1 MAKPALGAV
10 DTAALTAD
18 SHFVTDEDNG
28 LTYAGS
34 HLLIDVW
41 DASNLD
47 DLPHVRETLTRAV
60 AAAGATLLRIDLHRF
75 TENGGISG
83 VAVLAESHM
92 SIHTWPELGYAAL
105 DVFVCGNCDPYATL
119 PVLRE
124 AFEPGRL
131 QVAEHKR
138 GVIA

>member
-1 MAKPALGAV
+1 MSLPALGAA
-10 DTAALTAD
+10 DKAALAEE
-18 SHFVTDEDNG
+18 SHFVNDEAKG

-41 DASNLD
+41 DATRLD
-47 DLPHVRETLTRAV
+47 DLEHVKQTLTRAV
-60 AAAGATLLRIDLHRF
+60 EVAGATLLRIDLHHF
-75 TENGGISG
+75 TDNGGISG

-105 DVFVCGNCDPYATL
+105 DVFMCGNCDPYLTL

-124 AFEPGRL
+124 AFAPERV